1 MSRTLESPPAAVHQI
16 PAPPPPAPARREPLW
31 RAMIPGL
38 STGVAAAAVLVTA
51 WFIGTAYDVRMPGG
65 LRPEQVI
72 AAPLEPAAPS
82 ALRARAAVLVR
93 RGDSIEAAALAGALP
108 ADGVK
113 AAREQAELYGEWA
126 AQLDARA
133 HAAETAAATREARR
147 ILWIYSLTLDLIV
160 CAAAALVALGLVV
173 RALVRLRRERVVSGG
188 LAAGV
193 LAVDGALGVAVAAF
207 FVRVWYDYR
216 TEPFQL
222 VGAAAGES
230 VLRMVRFDDGL
241 HVGTCTLLVA
251 GCVMLLAVPRLL
263 ASHPA
268 DGHPPT
274 PAAAARDARLVA
286 EALRIARCVLYV
298 GAAMVVVYV
307 ATVSAVF
314 QWTLAYVDAGRPA
327 LLQGVEAL
335 TQSAVTARSLIASG
349 LLVAIYGPTVLTLRM
364 MANRLAARAL
374 PDASLPARE
383 EWMQAQGL
391 SSSNPSQHIKTVA
404 AILAPIVTGPIAG
417 ALQGVLG

>member
-1 MSRTLESPPAAVHQI
+1 MPPTLESPPAAVQV
-16 PAPPPPAPARREPLW
+16 PAPPPPTPARREPLW
-31 RAMIPGL
+31 RAMLPGL
-38 STGVAAAAVLVTA
+38 GAGVAAAAVLVTA
-51 WFIGTAYDVRMPGG
+51 WIIGTAYDLRMPGG

-108 ADGVK
+108 ADGAK

-133 HAAETAAATREARR
+133 HAGETAAATREARR

-160 CAAAALVALGLVV
+160 CTAAALVALGLVV
-173 RALVRLRRERVVSGG
+173 WALVRLRRERVVSDG

-193 LAVDGALGVAVAAF
+193 LAVDGALGVAVAAIF
-207 FVRVWYDYR
+207 ARVWYDYR

-222 VGAAAGES
+222 VGAAAGEN
-230 VLRMVRFDDGL
+230 VLRMMRFDDAF
-241 HVGTCTLLVA
+241 HVGTCTLFVVT
-251 GCVMLLAVPRLL
+251 CVMLLAAPRLL

-274 PAAAARDARLVA
+274 PAAARDARRVA
-286 EALRIARCVLYV
+286 EALRIARGVLYV

-364 MANRLAARAL
+364 MANGLAARAL
-374 PDASLPARE
+374 PDASLPQRE

>member
-1 MSRTLESPPAAVHQI
+1 MSPSLQSPPAAVQV
-16 PAPPPPAPARREPLW
+16 PAPPPPHPARREPLW
-31 RAMIPGL
+31 RAMLPGL
-38 STGVAAAAVLVTA
+38 ATGVAAAAVMVTA
-51 WFIGTAYDVRMPGG
+51 WVIGTAYDVRMPSG
-65 LRPEQVI
+65 LRPEQVLT
-72 AAPLEPAAPS
+72 APLEPAASS
-82 ALRARAAVLVR
+82 ALRARAAVLAR
-93 RGDSIEAAALAGALP
+93 RGDSIEAAALAAALP
-108 ADGVK
+108 ADGAK

-126 AQLDARA
+126 AEMDARG
-133 HAAETAAATREARR
+133 HAGETAAATREARR
-147 ILWIYSLTLDLIV
+147 ILWVYSITLDLVV
-160 CAAAALVALGLVV
+160 CTAAALVALGLVV
-173 RALVRLRRERVVSGG
+173 WVLVRLRRERVVSSG

-193 LAVDGALGVAVAAF
+193 LTVGGALGVAVAAV
-207 FVRVWYDYR
+207 FVRVWYDYG

-241 HVGTCTLLVA
+241 HVGTCTLFVVA
-251 GCVMLLAVPRLL
+251 CVMLLAAPRLL

-286 EALRIARCVLYV
+286 EALRTARGVLYV

-314 QWTLAYVDAGRPA
+314 QWTLAFVDAGRPA

-349 LLVAIYGPTVLTLRM
+349 LLVAIYGPTVVSLRM
-364 MANRLAARAL
+364 MANGLAARAL
-374 PDASLPARE
+374 PDASLPERE

-391 SSSNPSQHIKTVA
+391 ASSNASQHIKTVA
-404 AILAPIVTGPIAG
+404 AILAPVVTGPIAG
-417 ALQGVLG
+417 ALQGILG